1 MHKHTGRHTNTNA
14 NTSAH
19 TFAVHGQCISKIDVG
34 FTCGWAD
41 NDVVKCY
48 DGHQCAY
55 PRRLASTVMNQH
67 VQMLK
72 TNFIDNT
79 NLYREA
85 PDSSLVHQHRND
97 VPPSPGCHMFKFIY
111 CKYHDRKIDRQTD
124 QRMDT
129 LDRSSHR
136 DLRRHLISLLWN
148 LCGQK
153 YRQSER
159 RGLWG
164 LRVDAW
170 IIEYKFSEVLQDMVC
185 YVAAAQNQSK
195 ERDKNRWTDR
205 QTILQTDRHHSD
217 PKRKC
222 PQIVV
227 VQSHVDSRCSRFPE
241 PPVCKRRLG
250 MRIGET

>member
-1 MHKHTGRHTNTNA
+1 MYTNICIHTRICINTQMHKHTGRHTNTNA

-79 NLYREA
+79 NFYREA

-97 VPPSPGCHMFKFIY
+97 VPPSPGCHMFKFIN
-111 CKYHDRKIDRQTD
+111 CKYHDRKIDRLTNGW
-124 QRMDT
+124 T
-129 LDRSSHR
+129 L
-136 DLRRHLISLLWN
+136 
-148 LCGQK
+148 
-153 YRQSER
+153 
-159 RGLWG
+159 
-164 LRVDAW
+164 
-170 IIEYKFSEVLQDMVC
+170 
-185 YVAAAQNQSK
+185 
-195 ERDKNRWTDR
+195 WTDPL
-205 QTILQTDRHHSD
+205 IE
-217 PKRKC
+217 
-222 PQIVV
+222 IW
-227 VQSHVDSRCSRFPE
+227 
-241 PPVCKRRLG
+241 G
-250 MRIGET
+250 GI